1 MNFDKANEWLKQTF
15 PQLNGYEIRAYTY
28 DLYFSA
34 TQLDEDAE
42 FRPAPDGYIYA
53 IARVRIYDD
62 TWGGDVV
69 LLMPEDL

>member
-15 PQLNGYEIRAYTY
+15 PQLEGYEIRAYTF
-28 DLYFSA
+28 DLCFSA
-34 TQLDEDAE
+34 TQRDEDAE
-42 FRPAPDGYIYA
+42 FRPAPPGYIYA
-53 IARVRIYDD
+53 IARVRLYDD